1 VQPYN
6 YAILAVGWGIWMIP
20 FSRVKRQRQPAATID
35 RRARWGIV
43 IEGVGFW
50 MLWMSR
56 YWTRSPGLAR
66 VSLSIGF
73 MALGALLSWSATV
86 ALGRH
91 WRVDAGLSAD
101 HQLVRSGAYRFVRH
115 PIYASMLCLLIGTGF
130 MVTPLPL
137 LAAAI
142 CVFIVGT
149 EIRVRI
155 EDGLLA
161 SRFGDE
167 FVRYQRSVG
176 AYIPFVR

>member
-1 VQPYN
+1 VPLSS
-6 YAILAVGWGIWMIP
+6 YAILAVGWGIWMMP
-20 FSRVKRQRQPAATID
+20 FSLIKRPQHPATID

-43 IEGVGFW
+43 IEGVGFAL
-50 MLWMSR
+50 LWMSR
-56 YWTRSPGLAR
+56 YWTRSPGPGR
-66 VSLSIGF
+66 VFLSIGF
-73 MALGALLSWSATV
+73 MALGALLSWSGTR

-101 HQLVRSGAYRFVRH
+101 HQLVRSGPYRFVRH
-115 PIYASMLCLLIGTGF
+115 PIYASMLCLLLGTGF

-137 LAAAI
+137 LAAA
-142 CVFIVGT
+142 VVLFIVGT